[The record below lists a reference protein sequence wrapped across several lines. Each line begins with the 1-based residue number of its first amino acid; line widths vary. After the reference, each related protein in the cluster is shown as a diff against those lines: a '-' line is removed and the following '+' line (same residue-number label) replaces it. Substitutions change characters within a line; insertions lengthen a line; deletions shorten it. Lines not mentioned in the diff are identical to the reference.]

1 MNEAFFD
8 RLDKLLLPQG
18 FKRAGSEVYRRAW
31 PGGFDAIVPMTVHYP
46 GEIKLDFSLNIR
58 HDAVELLLARA
69 DPVTSGS
76 GPHSPTTI
84 THMGDMRRHG
94 AVGDFHFRLVSP
106 DALIEAMDDA
116 AAFLRD
122 AGEAHFQNLRDPFI
136 MERTFNAD
144 PGAPCMH
151 CRDEI
156 RRVFRGLALARLYR
170 PADLDKLVD
179 AYREHCVHAW
189 DPQRLVPRF
198 ETVVAHLRERLP

>member
-1 MNEAFFD
+1 MNEAFLD
-8 RLDKLLLPQG
+8 RLDNLLLPQG
-18 FKRAGSEVYRRAW
+18 FKRVGSEVYRRAW

-46 GEIKLDFSLNIR
+46 GVIKLDFSLNIR
-58 HDAVELLLARA
+58 HDAVELLLARV

-84 THMGDMRRHG
+84 THLGDMKRQG
-94 AVGDFHFRLVSP
+94 AVGDFHYRLVSP
-106 DALIEAMDDA
+106 DALTVAMDDA

-122 AGEAHFQNLRDPFI
+122 AGEAHFRRLHDPFTV
-136 MERTFNAD
+136 ERTFNAD
-144 PGAPCMH
+144 PGVPCMH

-170 PADLDKLVD
+170 PADLDRLVE
-179 AYREHCVHAW
+179 AYREHCVKAW

-198 ETVVAHLRERLP
+198 EAVAAGLCERAP